1 MNKYKGNSD
10 KSVMNSHYLTLV
22 HSHLRFIYAIRL
34 YFNDFISSPKNFITD
49 DVQRPRR
56 LCDLYVELKGVSTAL
71 RDTSLLLR
79 AGHCTLS
86 ISWSNLILI
95 TKAWSIDRQGE
106 QFNYRY
112 QPRSVFSI

>member
-95 TKAWSIDRQGE
+95 TEVWLTSRPGGR
-106 QFNYRY
+106 FNCNC
-112 QPRSVFSI
+112 QPHSAFCI

>member
-1 MNKYKGNSD
+1 VNKYKGNSD

-86 ISWSNLILI
+86 ISWSNLIL
-95 TKAWSIDRQGE
+95 TAKVWSIVRPGAQYNFSS
-106 QFNYRY
+106 QLRFA
-112 QPRSVFSI
+112 FSI